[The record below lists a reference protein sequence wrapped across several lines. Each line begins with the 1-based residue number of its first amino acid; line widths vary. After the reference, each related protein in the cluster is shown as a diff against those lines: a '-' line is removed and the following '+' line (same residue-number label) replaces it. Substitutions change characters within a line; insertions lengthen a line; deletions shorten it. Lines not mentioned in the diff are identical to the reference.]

1 MSKFILYNYFRSST
15 SYRARIALNLKGIAY
30 EYKAVHLLNGGGEQH
45 SAEYRRLNPQGEVP
59 TLVHNGKA
67 IAQSFAIIEY
77 LEDVHKLPALFPED
91 PYLKAKVR
99 QFCENINSFIHPLSN
114 LKVLQK
120 LEKDLKYTTEQ
131 KNEWVQHWYRQGFS
145 ALEEMLMEFSGTYCF
160 GDQVTAADIMLI
172 PCIFTAK
179 RFQVNLDAYP
189 LCLKIN
195 DNCLKLDA
203 FKKAHPSRQ
212 PDTPEVDK

>member
-1 MSKFILYNYFRSST
+1 MNI
-15 SYRARIALNLKGIAY
+15 KGLAY
-30 EYKAVHLLNGGGEQH
+30 DYKAVHLLNGGGEQH
-45 SAEYRRLNPQGEVP
+45 STEYRKLNPLGEVP

-67 IAQSFAIIEY
+67 ISQSFAIIEY
-77 LEDVHKLPALFPED
+77 LEDVQAKPALFPQD

-99 QFCENINSFIHPLSN
+99 QFCENINSFLHPLSN

-120 LEKDLKYTTEQ
+120 FEKDFKYTTEQ
-131 KNEWVQHWYRQGFS
+131 KNEWVQHWYAQGFK
-145 ALEEMLMEFSGTYCF
+145 ALEEMLREFSGTYCF
-160 GDQVTAADIMLI
+160 GDQVTAADVMLI

-195 DNCLKLDA
+195 ENCLKLET

-212 PDTPEVDK
+212 PDTPDSEKAT